1 LTFAAED
8 RVARDHADM
17 DAFAV
22 EYISVHGR
30 PPIEVPHGKG
40 CACWVAIAR
49 QIALGLF
56 ALRAG
61 ICPIEQAGNYRS
73 AIEW

>member
-1 LTFAAED
+1 MFEPLKIVKLLTFEAED

-22 EYISVHGR
+22 EYIAVHDR

-40 CACWVAIAR
+40 CACWAAIAR

-56 ALRAG
+56 PLIGANEILT
-61 ICPIEQAGNYRS
+61 I
-73 AIEW
+73 